1 MLLVVV
7 TMLGLLDGAVSLPEG
22 ATCNFSWDFD
32 SFLGKRLTNQMIETK
47 GGISLLQCVRE
58 CLDMDSTVCRSV
70 NYNRQLRKCQLN
82 SMDERLVPW
91 DMSSSAGW
99 NYYHKRIS
107 SPDRIAQY
115 NGAHCYVKKC
125 APGTSE
131 FLDRCIEVT
140 PSKPGSFDTS
150 WSKCQQK
157 YGDLLHIYNQEVY
170 DHILPLVE
178 PYGNEARF
186 YIAYYECFVF

>member
-7 TMLGLLDGAVSLPEG
+7 TMMGLLDGAVSLPEG

-32 SFLGKRLTNQMIETK
+32 SFLGKRLTNQVIETK
-47 GGISLLQCVRE
+47 EGISLLQCVRE

-70 NYNRQLRKCQLN
+70 NYNRQQRKCQLN

-107 SPDRIAQY
+107 SPDVSLAPMHQLF
-115 NGAHCYVKKC
+115 VKEHYQEKE
-125 APGTSE
+125 TTIIKFLVSSE
-131 FLDRCIEVT
+131 
-140 PSKPGSFDTS
+140 
-150 WSKCQQK
+150 
-157 YGDLLHIYNQEVY
+157 
-170 DHILPLVE
+170 
-178 PYGNEARF
+178 
-186 YIAYYECFVF
+186 